1 MATPEIRTGL
11 IAQHGFIFN
20 ELLFKQHAGFERIQA
35 QHALA
40 KPVNG
45 EDGRFVHLSF
55 RKEQPLGGLL
65 LISNFFQKARVERV
79 IRTLAQAGDAQFVN
93 IGTNTAAQLSGGG
106 LGKGHDQQLFNAQRA
121 RKSSVTAK
129 P

>member
-20 ELLFKQHAGFERIQA
+20 ELLFKQHAGFERIQT

-45 EDGRFVHLSF
+45 EDGRFVHLPF

-106 LGKGHDQQLFNAQRA
+106 LGKGHDQ
-121 RKSSVTAK
+121 
-129 P
+129 